1 MRVLCDVHIARKV
14 VRFFDEKSIE
24 AVHVNDILDGSFTR
38 DADLSHYADIHDF
51 VIITKDADFKNSHFL
66 KASPRKLIKVSL
78 GNIPTNQLI
87 LLLEKHLTLFQKKF
101 DAGNCY
107 IEINTTSIVIIEK

>member
-14 VRFFDEKSIE
+14 VRFFEGKSIE
-24 AVHVNDILDGSFTR
+24 AVHVNDILDGYFTK
-38 DADLSHYADIHDF
+38 DADLSRYADFHGY
-51 VIITKDADFKNSHFL
+51 VIITKDADFKDSHFL

-87 LLLEKHLTLFQKKF
+87 LLLDKHLTLLQEKF
-101 DAGNCY
+101 DTGNCY
-107 IEINTTSIVIIEK
+107 IEINPTSIVIIGG